1 MTYSNIVDNSINS
14 AKPFTI
20 AMPKIHMGGRE
31 LHLLIANNR
40 IVLLRQYDAF
50 VLSFFIDIFR
60 L

>member
-20 AMPKIHMGGRE
+20 AMPKIHMGGE